1 MSDNKPSVIARA
13 REIIDS
19 YQGDQIRIMEVC
31 GTHTHEIFRLGIR
44 QILPDKVRLISGPGC
59 PVCVTPV
66 DFIDEAVYLAM
77 EKDVTIC
84 TFGDLVRVPGSF
96 GTAGTAA
103 GSAEKKSAVSE
114 DADNNPAE
122 KKSAVS
128 GDADINPAEK
138 KSAASEDADNNPA
151 EKKSAASEDADN
163 ITAEK
168 KAAGDENRKTA
179 RTAKIGSLAAARA
192 AGARIQV
199 VYAPQDAV
207 AYAREHPEEQV
218 VFLSVGFETTTPSS
232 CLAVKEAQ
240 SEGLNNF
247 SILTANKTMPSAYEA
262 MKDSTDAF
270 LYPGHVHAITGTG
283 ICEEMAEKGASG
295 VVAGFTAKELMTALA
310 VIVKKT
316 QEGKPFFENC
326 YPRVVRAE
334 GSPAA
339 QRLVEE
345 MMEPCDARWRG
356 IGVLPASGVKLR
368 PEYAAYDARVKFDI
382 PSMEGRENP
391 ACRCGEVLQG
401 KCLPSDCKVF
411 GKGCTPEHP
420 IGACMV
426 SGEGACSAFYLY
438 GGDR

>member
-128 GDADINPAEK
+128 G
-138 KSAASEDADNNPA
+138 DADNNPA

-345 MMEPCDARWRG
+345 MMESCDARWRG